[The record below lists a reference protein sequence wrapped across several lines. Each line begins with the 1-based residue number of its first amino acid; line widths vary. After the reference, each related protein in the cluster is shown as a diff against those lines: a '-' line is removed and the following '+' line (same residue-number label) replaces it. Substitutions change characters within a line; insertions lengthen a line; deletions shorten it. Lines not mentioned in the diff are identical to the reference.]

1 MAGQAFVLL
10 LLDHPFNMLV
20 VAVAELVMIVM
31 EIELDMALVAVATV
45 VATTPYFGLATFG
58 N

>member
-1 MAGQAFVLL
+1 MAGQVFVLL

-20 VAVAELVMIVM
+20 VVVAGLAMIVM
-31 EIELDMALVAVATV
+31 EIELGTVQAVVVMV